1 MPQILMPFRLL
12 VLVFVLLLKTV
23 HSQSKLGESDTN
35 IQSIGLSIGIER
47 SDVYSTI
54 TYARKFHSFSLN
66 PSIGIGIVHSFF
78 QANTFGRFGCD
89 VFYNALDKKLINS
102 ERISLGIGLG
112 YYFSFY
118 KNPVNTYIN
127 ETTVGYLFRY
137 GKKIKI
143 FQKTSFGLS
152 RESFRGITKPV
163 VLLYPNFH
171 FSIGVSYEI

>member
-1 MPQILMPFRLL
+1 MSQILMPFRLL
-12 VLVFVLLLKTV
+12 VIVFVLFFKTGS
-23 HSQSKLGESDTN
+23 SQSKSGKSDTN
-35 IQSIGLSIGIER
+35 IHSIGLSIGIER

-78 QANTFGRFGCD
+78 QANMFGRIGCD

-102 ERISLGIGLG
+102 QLISLGIGLG

-118 KNPVNTYIN
+118 KNPVNTHFN
-127 ETTVGYLFRY
+127 ETSVGYLFRY
-137 GKKIKI
+137 GKKIKV
-143 FQKTSFGLS
+143 FQKTAFGLL
-152 RESFRGITKPV
+152 RESFQGITKPI

>member
-1 MPQILMPFRLL
+1 MPFRLL
-12 VLVFVLLLKTV
+12 VIVFVLFFKTGS
-23 HSQSKLGESDTN
+23 SQSKSGKSDTN
-35 IQSIGLSIGIER
+35 IHSIGLSIGIER

-78 QANTFGRFGCD
+78 QANMFGRIGCD

-102 ERISLGIGLG
+102 QLISLGIGLG

-118 KNPVNTYIN
+118 KNPVNTHFN
-127 ETTVGYLFRY
+127 ETSVGYLFRY
-137 GKKIKI
+137 GKKIKV
-143 FQKTSFGLS
+143 FQKTAFGLL
-152 RESFRGITKPV
+152 RESFQGITKPI